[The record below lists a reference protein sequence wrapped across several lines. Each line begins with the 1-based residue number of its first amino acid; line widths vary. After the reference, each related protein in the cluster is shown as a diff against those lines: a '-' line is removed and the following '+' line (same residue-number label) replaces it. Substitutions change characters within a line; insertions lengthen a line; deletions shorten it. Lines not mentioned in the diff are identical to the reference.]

1 MVKKYNVMLEGRN
14 FLLDI
19 DSSVKKYGF
28 FTTRYVEA
36 ENPEQA
42 EMIAVQLI
50 REDQKLKTATKN
62 EGSKPMIYL
71 YSITELESFE
81 GVRLPGT
88 GYTFFPDDQE

>member
-1 MVKKYNVMLEGRN
+1 MKKYSVMLEGRN

-19 DSSVKKYGF
+19 EGSVKKYGF

-42 EMIAVQLI
+42 EIKAVQLI
-50 REDQKLKTATKN
+50 KEDRSLKMAAKN
-62 EGSKPMIYL
+62 EGLKPMIYL
-71 YSITELESFE
+71 DSITELMSFE

-88 GYTFFPDDQE
+88 GYSFFPDDAD

>member
-1 MVKKYNVMLEGRN
+1 MLEGRN

-19 DSSVKKYGF
+19 EGSVRKYGF

-42 EMIAVQLI
+42 EMKAVQLI
-50 REDQKLKTATKN
+50 REDQSLKTAAKN

-71 YSITELESFE
+71 DSITELESFE

-88 GYTFFPDDQE
+88 GYALFPDDSE